1 MLGTSAETVVIPGTS
16 TIGSSSTNTSTFNA
30 IPNFVNGF
38 QCAGGNIKN
47 LYMGLATWTGNYT
60 STYDVQNGN
69 TLNPVV
75 LNGGTSYGSYT
86 LDQSISGIVGCF
98 INPTCNTVSTD
109 NSGAL
114 YPFVTAWYFNQI
126 SDTQI
131 NVAWANLGTF
141 YEGIPTQVQYI
152 AFADVNDIYPI

>member
-1 MLGTSAETVVIPGTS
+1 
-16 TIGSSSTNTSTFNA
+16 
-30 IPNFVNGF
+30 
-38 QCAGGNIKN
+38 
-47 LYMGLATWTGNYT
+47 MGLASWTGYYT
-60 STYDVQNGN
+60 STYDVQNN
-69 TLNPVV
+69 TNLNPVV
-75 LNGGTSYGSYT
+75 SSGGTSYGSYT

-98 INPTCNTVSTD
+98 INPGVNTVSID

-141 YEGIPTQVQYI
+141 YEGIPTQIQYI
-152 AFADVNDIYPI
+152 AFV